1 MLVWYFIRK
10 NYKSLFK
17 GAIPIALIY
26 YVLNPLYWMWD
37 PKISETGYGFHFL
50 ILFTLIYVFIF
61 FWSLYHFRFIFSDKN
76 NAEIKTAKASVI
88 KNSDRL
94 DKLMDIKA
102 HPSLQTKSEEIL
114 KKNNDS

>member
-1 MLVWYFIRK
+1 
-10 NYKSLFK
+10 
-17 GAIPIALIY
+17 
-26 YVLNPLYWMWD
+26 MWD